1 MCDEHTF
8 DVRALSAQLRKH
20 AAFQY
25 SDGPHGPRN
34 REIAVGRTLPA
45 NYSTAPMRGQL
56 SPPTRHSDV
65 PIELRRQLSRSSSPA
80 LARRLQKAGGVT
92 SPEGDMYAAVLEA
105 RGVNSQLAALNPRN
119 MYAARTMPNDLF
131 QRQVQKTAR
140 LRSTVE
146 RLWRSS

>member
-1 MCDEHTF
+1 MCDDHAV
-8 DVRALSAQLRKH
+8 DVLTLRAQMRKH
-20 AAFQY
+20 ATFQY

-56 SPPTRHSDV
+56 SPPTKHSDV
-65 PIELRRQLSRSSSPA
+65 PVELQRQLSRSGSAA

-131 QRQVQKTAR
+131 QRQKTAR
-140 LRSTVE
+140 LRSAVE
-146 RLWRSS
+146 SLWALA